1 LILGCV
7 RGAARCGSPDR
18 RQVSYIGAVIDVT
31 VRYFAAAAEAAG
43 RDEEELSLENGATLG
58 SLRSLLEARYGEPM
72 AAVMRTGSFLIDK
85 VVRRDSSFPLAARVD
100 VLPPFAGG

>member
-1 LILGCV
+1 MASLLEKVETEHGGC
-7 RGAARCGSPDR
+7 RTLAGEMN
-18 RQVSYIGAVIDVT
+18 VT

-43 RDEEELSLENGATLG
+43 CEEEDLLLEHGATLG

-72 AAVMRTGSFLIDK
+72 RHVMRTGSFLIDR
-85 VVRRDSSFPLAARVD
+85 VVRRDNAFPLSARVD